1 MAQPGRP
8 FARRLDAYTVV
19 FLRRPP
25 DAPSLSEEALDALQ
39 QRHLAFYTKMREDGY
54 VVLNGPFSGQ
64 PDESLRGIA
73 VFRTSVEEARRLARQ
88 DPSVQAGR
96 LVVDV
101 FTWYM
106 QPGALGDRPASR
118 FEEN

>member
-1 MAQPGRP
+1 MAEPD
-8 FARRLDAYTVV
+8 RRVAPKLDAYTVV

-25 DAPSLSEEALDALQ
+25 DAPNLSDEALDALQ
-39 QRHLAFYTKMREDGY
+39 QRHLAFYSKMREEGH

-64 PDESLRGIA
+64 PDEALRGIA

-106 QPGALGDRPASR
+106 QPGALGDRPASVL
-118 FEEN
+118 EEN